1 MSAIAQQEI
10 RPTPEQQAIIDAPED
25 RDIAVSALA
34 GAAKTTT
41 LELRAKAHPNQ
52 KILYVALNKAVQQ
65 EAAQRFPSN
74 VTCKTTHALAFRT
87 HGVPFKDKLGNL
99 RPFQVKNA
107 LRLSMRNDEAMVFAA
122 LCAETVKR
130 FCASP
135 DEQITESH
143 VPAAKARTSGFNRQE
158 VRNHAADLWG
168 MMQDTSRSDV
178 PMTHDGYLKLYQLSQ
193 PDLSSQFDAIYL
205 DEAQDTNPAMYAI
218 FSGQTNMQRVAVG
231 DRNQSI
237 YRFRGSMDVMS
248 EMVDAEPYSL
258 TGSFRFGAP
267 VAYTANVLLGLYLGE
282 SLVLEGLGGPTRL
295 VPSDDS
301 DIPLDHR
308 AYLCRTNAGLFD
320 QAVELLDQGYE
331 RLCWLGGIE
340 SYGMETLMDVHRLSV
355 GQHSEIKDR
364 LIRSFR
370 DLEELKSYA
379 DEAEDIEI
387 SVRVKVVEK
396 YGRKLP
402 RKVEQLRRT
411 ALDRAIHGEPLLTTA
426 HRSKGSEFAHVI
438 LGEDFPAFMGNQ
450 SEPLQEQYP
459 LIESWMPRDA
469 KEDPVEADEVFLAYV
484 AATRAQQ
491 TLGVNKEL
499 AALLRWWKQV
509 GSRQAA

>member
-1 MSAIAQQEI
+1 MSATEQQEI

-41 LELRAKAHPNQ
+41 LELRAKAHPRQ
-52 KILYVALNKAVQQ
+52 KILYVALNKSVQQ

-87 HGVPFKDKLGNL
+87 HGAPFKEKLGNL

-107 LRLSMRNDEAMVFAA
+107 LRLSMRNDQAMVFAS

-135 DEQITESH
+135 DAELSDRH
-143 VPAAKARTSGFNRQE
+143 VPAAKARTSGFD
-158 VRNHAADLWG
+158 VRDVQSYALGLWSL
-168 MMQDTSRSDV
+168 MQDTGRPDV
-178 PMTHDGYLKLYQLSQ
+178 PMTHDGYLKLYQLSE
-193 PDLSSQFDAIYL
+193 PDLSGQFDAIYL
-205 DEAQDTNPAMYAI
+205 DEAQDTNPAMFAI
-218 FSGQTNMQRVAVG
+218 FSAQTNMQRVAVG

-248 EMVDAEPYSL
+248 EMSDADPYSL

-282 SLVLEGLGGPTRL
+282 SLTLEGLGGPTRL
-295 VPSDDS
+295 VPSDDK
-301 DIPLDHR
+301 DIPADHR

-340 SYGMETLMDVHRLSV
+340 SYGMETLMDVYRLSV

-370 DLEELKSYA
+370 GLEELKTYA

-396 YGRKLP
+396 YGQKLP
-402 RKVEQLRRT
+402 QKVTQLRRT
-411 ALDRAIHGEPLLTTA
+411 ALERVVHGEPLLTTA

-438 LGEDFPAFMGNQ
+438 LGEDFPAFIGNQ
-450 SEPLQEQYP
+450 SKPINEQFP
-459 LIESWMPRDA
+459 LIESRMPRGA
-469 KEDPVEADEVFLAYV
+469 NEDPIEADEVYLAYV
-484 AATRAQQ
+484 AATRAQK
-491 TLGVNKEL
+491 TLGVNTEL
-499 AALLRWWKQV
+499 AALLRWWKQI